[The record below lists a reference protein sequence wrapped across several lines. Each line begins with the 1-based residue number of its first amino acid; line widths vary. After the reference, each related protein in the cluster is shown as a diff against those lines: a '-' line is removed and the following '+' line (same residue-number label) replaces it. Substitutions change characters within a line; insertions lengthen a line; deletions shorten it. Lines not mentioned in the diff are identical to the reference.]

1 MHVLILNYGVFAQPT
16 SLSSRFRTCINRV
29 TPVHCVEPRRR
40 GELVGECASAVQR
53 HQAGRPAGMFP
64 AEISEDPF
72 VEIPHPDATARGD
85 LEVLDSVA
93 ENQLLLELPTA
104 IVESAVVLDVNF
116 RPPMRPN
123 AGQEKTVQKGLN
135 KVNVVLLFPRKEV
148 NDAIACASVI
158 RKHAIRLRSIRA
170 SLGEHGPARL

>member
-1 MHVLILNYGVFAQPT
+1 
-16 SLSSRFRTCINRV
+16 
-29 TPVHCVEPRRR
+29 
-40 GELVGECASAVQR
+40 
-53 HQAGRPAGMFP
+53 MFP

-170 SLGEHGPARL
+170 SLGEHGPARLLRRVVEGFLREHEIHVGVEACTERDDLSGKRV